1 MRPGRA
7 RRRDAAIGVTAAAA
21 AIAAFAIAA
30 FVTIAW
36 PRPPAPDP
44 AIELAVARLR
54 TEEGFEA
61 HAYRDTRGRLTI
73 GYGTNLSE
81 GITEPEGDFLL
92 DSRLRARVDTFRQLW
107 PSLDDMPLEVQVEL
121 ADMAY
126 QLGPTKLDG
135 FELMLGHLVRG
146 EWAAA
151 ADEALASAWHRET
164 PARAEAAAAIF
175 RALASE

>member
-1 MRPGRA
+1 MSA
-7 RRRDAAIGVTAAAA
+7 KRRDAAIGVTAAAA
-21 AIAAFAIAA
+21 AIAA

-44 AIELAVARLR
+44 AIELAAARLR

-61 HAYRDTRGRLTI
+61 HTYRDTRGRLTI

-81 GITEPEGDFLL
+81 GITEPEGAFLL
-92 DSRLRARVDTFRQLW
+92 DSRLRTRVDTFRTLW
-107 PSLDDMPLEVQVEL
+107 PPLDDMPLEVRVEL

-135 FELMLGHLVRG
+135 FERMLGHLERG
-146 EWAAA
+146 EWNAA

-164 PARAEAAAAIF
+164 PARAEAGAAVF
-175 RALASE
+175 RALAGE